1 MRKKK
6 VDANAI
12 KSFALLVVLVTAY
25 QAMAQDAKT
34 PYPNMAPIEQY
45 LMDRTAEVALARSA
59 APESISRDAEVL
71 VLGRHG
77 FETAI
82 KGKNGFVCI
91 VERSWTSA
99 PDADFWNP
107 KVRTP
112 ICYNAAAARSLLPRN
127 IKRTE
132 LILAGH
138 TKTQTDETIVAA
150 VDKKE
155 LPTMEAGAM
164 CFMMSKQ
171 GYGGDT
177 VEHWPSHVM
186 FFYSQTDPAIW
197 GANLPGS
204 PVLAMSDDR
213 EHLTE
218 FAISVQRWSDGTEN
232 RQAKPRNNDKLKES
246 KNKENRSR

>member
-6 VDANAI
+6 IGAVAI
-12 KSFALLVVLVTAY
+12 KSFVLLVALGIAHQVV
-25 QAMAQDAKT
+25 AQDATT
-34 PYPNMAPIEQY
+34 PYPTMAPIEQY
-45 LMDRTAEVALARSA
+45 FMDRTVEIALARSA
-59 APESISRDAEVL
+59 APESISRDAEVQ

-77 FETAI
+77 FEAAVN
-82 KGKNGFVCI
+82 GKNGFVCI

-112 ICYNAAAARSLLPRN
+112 ICYNATAARSFLIRN

-132 LILAGH
+132 LILAGRS
-138 TKTQTDETIVAA
+138 KDQVDDAIFAA

-155 LPTMEAGAM
+155 LPTMEPGAM
-164 CFMMSKQ
+164 CYMMSKQ
-171 GYGGDT
+171 GFGGDS
-177 VEHWPSHVM
+177 VPHWPPHLM
-186 FFYSQTDPAIW
+186 FFYSQTDPATW

-204 PVLAMSDDR
+204 PVLAMSDTR

-218 FAISVQRWSDGTEN
+218 FVVGVERWSDGTEN
-232 RQAKPRNNDKLKES
+232 R
-246 KNKENRSR
+246 